1 LSARTHIE
9 PALPSSSTVEI
20 VEGAAN
26 APTWRLSS
34 LYGRVGEISGSRATA
49 ALTLAMRLVLEAQR
63 QGEPVA
69 WIARR
74 DGAFYPP
81 DVASTGID
89 LDALVVVWATE
100 TRKAVRAADLLVRSG
115 AFGLVVLD
123 LGANALVQ
131 PAVQARLVG
140 LARKHHSAVLYLTEK
155 NRERASVGALISI
168 RAEATRAWE
177 GRRDRDR
184 FLCEAHILK
193 DKRHGPGWSHE
204 EICHG
209 PDGLH

>member
-1 LSARTHIE
+1 LSARAKID
-9 PALPSSSTVEI
+9 PATNVESAAPAQSS
-20 VEGAAN
+20 
-26 APTWRLSS
+26 APVWRLSS
-34 LYGRVGEISGSRATA
+34 LYGRVGEISGHRATA

-69 WIARR
+69 WITFG
-74 DGAFYPP
+74 DSAFYPP

-89 LDALVVVWATE
+89 LDALVVVRAPG
-100 TRKAVRAADLLVRSG
+100 TRKAARAADLLVRSG
-115 AFGLVVLD
+115 AFALVVLD
-123 LGANALVQ
+123 LGANAFVQ
-131 PAVQARLVG
+131 PSVQARLVA

-155 NRERASVGALISI
+155 NRESASVGALISI
-168 RAEATRAWE
+168 RAEAARV
-177 GRRDRDR
+177 RRDRDR

-193 DKRHGPGWSHE
+193 DKRRGPGWSHE